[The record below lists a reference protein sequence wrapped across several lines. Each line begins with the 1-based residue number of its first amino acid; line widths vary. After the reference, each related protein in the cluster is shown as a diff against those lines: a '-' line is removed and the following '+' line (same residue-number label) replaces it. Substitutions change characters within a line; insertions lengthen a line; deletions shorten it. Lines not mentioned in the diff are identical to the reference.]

1 MFGFGKKKPKTL
13 WISMQDILKIM
24 REDYEKESTFE
35 LIDFCYKDTVHRMG
49 SCTIPLDEEPRKE
62 DIRFVFDEDVYGTL
76 EEFLQYVRLE
86 GMTLVEMEEDVEVLQ
101 AGIVGGETLLSSP
114 WGENRL
120 SAHAKNK

>member
-35 LIDFCYKDTVHRMG
+35 LIDFCYKGTVHRMG

-62 DIRFVFDEDVYGTL
+62 DI
-76 EEFLQYVRLE
+76 
-86 GMTLVEMEEDVEVLQ
+86 VLCLMRMSM
-101 AGIVGGETLLSSP
+101 GHWKSFCSMSGWKV
-114 WGENRL
+114 
-120 SAHAKNK
+120 

>member
-1 MFGFGKKKPKTL
+1 M
-13 WISMQDILKIM
+13 
-24 REDYEKESTFE
+24 
-35 LIDFCYKDTVHRMG
+35 
-49 SCTIPLDEEPRKE
+49 
-62 DIRFVFDEDVYGTL
+62 FDEDVYGTL

>member
-13 WISMQDILKIM
+13 WISMQDILEIM

-35 LIDFCYKDTVHRMG
+35 LIDFRYKDIVHRMG
-49 SCTIPLDEEPRKE
+49 SCTIPLDEEPQKE

-86 GMTLVEMEEDVEVLQ
+86 GVTLAEMEEDVEVLQ
-101 AGIVGGETLLSSP
+101 AGIVGGEALLSSP

-120 SAHAKNK
+120 NTHAKNK